1 MKAVFPSLSLLLLPL
16 LLAANPYPEEPVAR
30 AQAII
35 DEAERRASGFGDL
48 QAVAEMV
55 IRNGRGS
62 EAVRELSISILDLPG
77 SASRSL
83 TVVDEPKDVR
93 GTALL
98 THTDEAGQSEQWLF
112 LPALNRVKRIAA
124 SGRSGPF
131 MGSEF
136 SYEDFSAQA
145 PENYDFRWLRD
156 EPCNGVPCHVL
167 ERRPKATT
175 ASAYARQEV
184 WMDAEHLRLQQ
195 VHYFDTQDAHVKTLT
210 ATGYQRYQDRWW
222 RAEQLRM
229 LNERSGAE
237 TLLRWSEI
245 RMDQGL
251 GERDFDLNALKAAR

>member
-1 MKAVFPSLSLLLLPL
+1 MKRLALLCLPL
-16 LLAANPYPEEPVAR
+16 LLAASPYPEEPVAR

-35 DEAERRASGFGDL
+35 EEAERRAEGFGDL
-48 QAVAEMV
+48 QATAEMI

-62 EAVRELSISILDLPG
+62 EAVRELAISILDLPD

-98 THTDEAGQSEQWLF
+98 THTDVAGDTEQWLF
-112 LPALNRVKRIAA
+112 LPALNRTKRIAA

-136 SYEDFSAQA
+136 SYEDFSSQP

-156 EPCNGVPCHVL
+156 ENLNGQPCHVL
-167 ERRPKATT
+167 ERRPKAGTG
-175 ASAYARQEV
+175 SAYGFQQV
-184 WMDAEHLRLQQ
+184 WMDAEHLRIQQ
-195 VHYFDTQDAHVKTLT
+195 VHYFDTQGAHTKTLT
-210 ATGYQRYQDRWW
+210 AEGYQRYQERYW
-222 RAEQLRM
+222 RAEELRM
-229 LNERSGAE
+229 RNVRSGAE
-237 TLLRWSEI
+237 TLLRWSDI

-251 GERDFDLNALKAAR
+251 SERDFDLNALKAAR